1 MTCKNTIKLTATN
14 STLFKISLRGKSKTL
29 FLSCC
34 TLSPFLHTQIPLPP
48 DFFCQKD
55 ANPFSTEHQCGQE
68 EDSPSKRDNHCGAQ
82 LSSSSVQSH
91 SKVDKSPFQLFHV
104 DLMDHCKTQFNAV
117 RVFLAKISLKSVI
130 TAIISIP
137 VKLEIPKADRP
148 ASSLN
153 AGPSTE
159 SIMVVLFWQFGL
171 GSEKSPLGLKK
182 NPKTTP
188 TTVSFLKK

>member
-14 STLFKISLRGKSKTL
+14 STLFIISLRGKSKAL

-48 DFFCQKD
+48 DFFFCQKD
-55 ANPFSTEHQCGQE
+55 AKPFSTEHQCGQE
-68 EDSPSKRDNHCGAQ
+68 EDSPSKRDNHSGAQ

-91 SKVDKSPFQLFHV
+91 RKVDKSPFQLSHV
-104 DLMDHCKTQFNAV
+104 DFMDHCKTQFNAV

-148 ASSLN
+148 ASSPN

-159 SIMVVLFWQFGL
+159 SILVVLFWQFGL

-182 NPKTTP
+182 KNQNHPNNR
-188 TTVSFLKK
+188 FFF